1 MEERFSSPNRGGFS
15 QYLESSFGAVFQDHE
30 YAAVTAEIIEG
41 LVFIRHA
48 RNFGKPQ
55 CPMIVDRD

>member
-1 MEERFSSPNRGGFS
+1 MEERFASPDRGGFR
-15 QYLESSFGAVFQDHE
+15 QYLESSLGAVFQDHE
-30 YAAVTAEIIEG
+30 YAAVAAEIVEG
-41 LVFIRHA
+41 LVFICHA